1 MLSISTNLQRETII
15 ETMDALLIIAG
26 FVMAY
31 LLGSL
36 PTSVWLGEAYFGIDV
51 RDYGSGNA
59 GATNTFRVLGRKA
72 GIIVMLVD
80 ILKGWTATSLALLLY
95 LMNVIPFS
103 DLLMYKL
110 LFGILSVIG
119 HIFPVYVGFK
129 GGKGVAT
136 LMGMVLAIHTEAALL
151 CLVIFFVVL
160 LTSKYVSLGS
170 MIAALAFPILL
181 LLPRFSPDDPMMIV
195 FGFVMF
201 ALVVITHQKNIVR
214 LINGEE
220 SRTNILRKK

>member
-1 MLSISTNLQRETII
+1 
-15 ETMDALLIIAG
+15 MDALLIIAG